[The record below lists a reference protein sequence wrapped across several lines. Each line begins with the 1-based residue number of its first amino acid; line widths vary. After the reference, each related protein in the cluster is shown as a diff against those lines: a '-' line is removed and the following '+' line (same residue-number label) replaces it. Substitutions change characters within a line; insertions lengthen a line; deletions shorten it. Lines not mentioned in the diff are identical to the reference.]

1 MIEAE
6 HAEPLHLQGVTQ
18 RLQQVWLVVDDHD
31 RVGHDAVRLTPPLS
45 SQPDRTGL
53 VNPLDKTAGLVRVMV
68 DEPLGDGTS
77 MGRIAIVDDDRTFT
91 DLLVEILGELGYQ
104 ATGYYQSEGTFALL
118 RHLQP
123 DLILVDVRI
132 EGPQSGWT
140 LLDLLRA
147 DEATR
152 AIPLPNLAT

>member
-1 MIEAE
+1 
-6 HAEPLHLQGVTQ
+6 
-18 RLQQVWLVVDDHD
+18 
-31 RVGHDAVRLTPPLS
+31 
-45 SQPDRTGL
+45 
-53 VNPLDKTAGLVRVMV
+53 MV

-104 ATGYYQSEGTFALL
+104 ATPYYQSEGTFALL